1 MPPVSTD
8 TITVVCPCGKKLKA
22 PASAAGKK
30 AKCPSCG
37 NVMKLEAS
45 AGGAAPSPSAP
56 PPVPSVPKA
65 GAATARKAAPPPPP
79 PADHADDGG
88 GDLDDLYALAA
99 VEKQARTAGAI
110 DDSPRCPKCFGELPS
125 GAVLCTNCG
134 FDLRSRK
141 QITIQKGDNKPAP
154 KAGGL
159 FGAGG
164 KASAK
169 GGKKDK
175 MAPQGSFLI
184 GVACCAGF
192 ATAGA
197 LVWFLIGYFTGYSIG
212 FVAMG
217 VGALA
222 GVGMQIGQKG
232 YSKLGGVVAAA
243 LTLVAIIV
251 ANIAIAVVI
260 LAHPGGSDHQTKQEE
275 KLEEQVTKLDTELEK
290 YDERVVVQIE
300 QEHYKAAKAA
310 GKRTSEDEE
319 FDSDESDTKYLKRQV
334 AEKQAVLDKLTAM
347 PKAEYDG
354 LIAKLDEQEE
364 REELI
369 SHLTQEEL
377 TRRNVSIHQSS
388 YEDHYNASHD
398 IAKKQVD
405 ALSLDQ
411 VKAQLGPRKQK
422 AEAET
427 KQRMENFKQ
436 DMKAKG
442 LDEDG
447 GGSTAVRT
455 GVFLIILLLIFGWKT
470 IWFVILAMFFAYR
483 TASGGVS
490 G

>member
-30 AKCPSCG
+30 AKCPACG

-45 AGGAAPSPSAP
+45 AGAPAV
-56 PPVPSVPKA
+56 PPVPQAA
-65 GAATARKAAPPPPP
+65 GATTARKAAAPPPPPP
-79 PADHADDGG
+79 PADHSDDAGA
-88 GDLDDLYALAA
+88 DLDGLYELAA
-99 VEKQARTAGAI
+99 AEKQARATGAV
-110 DDSPRCPKCFGELPS
+110 DDSPRCPKCFSEMPS

-141 QITIQKGDNKPAP
+141 QITVQTGNPNTKTKP

-159 FGAGG
+159 FGGG
-164 KASAK
+164 QGGSKP
-169 GGKKDK
+169 GKKDK

-192 ATAGA
+192 AAAGA
-197 LVWFLIGYFTGYSIG
+197 VVWFLIGWLTGYSIG

-260 LAHPGGSDHQTKQEE
+260 LAHPPGQTKQEA
-275 KLEEQVTKLDTELEK
+275 KLEEQVAKVDAELEK
-290 YDERVVVQIE
+290 YDERVVMRFEEE
-300 QEHYKAAKAA
+300 QSKAQRTA
-310 GKRTSEDEE
+310 GKSSASDDSGDGDSE
-319 FDSDESDTKYLKRQV
+319 ESDSKYMRREL
-334 AEKQAVLDKLTAM
+334 AEKQAALDKIKAM
-347 PKAEYDG
+347 PKADYDAM
-354 LIAKLDEQEE
+354 IAKLDEDEE
-364 REELI
+364 RQQLT
-369 SHLTQEEL
+369 SHLIEEEL

-388 YEDHYNASHD
+388 YEDHYNAAHE

-405 ALSLDQ
+405 GMTRDQ
-411 VKAQLGPRKQK
+411 VKAQLGPRQAK
-422 AEAET
+422 AEQEQ
-427 KQRMENFKQ
+427 KQRLDDFKK
-436 DMKAKG
+436 DLKSKG
-442 LDEDG
+442 FDEE
-447 GGSTAVRT
+447 GGSSAAVKT
-455 GVFLIILLLIFGWKT
+455 GVFLIIILLIFGWKT
-470 IWFVILAMFFAYR
+470 IWFVLLAMFFAYR

>member
-45 AGGAAPSPSAP
+45 GAALAAP
-56 PPVPSVPKA
+56 AVPPVPHAA

-79 PADHADDGG
+79 PPADHADDGG
-88 GDLDDLYALAA
+88 DDLGDLYALAA
-99 VEKQARTAGAI
+99 VEKQARSSGAV
-110 DDSPRCPKCFGELPS
+110 DDSPRCPKCFSELPA

-134 FDLRSRK
+134 FDLRARK
-141 QITIQKGDNKPAP
+141 QITVQTVNPNATKP

-159 FGAGG
+159 FGG
-164 KASAK
+164 SSSTVK

-175 MAPQGSFLI
+175 MAPQGSFMI
-184 GVACCAGF
+184 GMACCAGF
-192 ATAGA
+192 AAAGA

-243 LTLVAIIV
+243 MTLVAIIV

-260 LAHPGGSDHQTKQEE
+260 LAHPSGGGGQTKQEA
-275 KLEEQVTKLDTELEK
+275 KLDEQVTKLDAELEK
-290 YDERVVVQIE
+290 YDERVVMKFE
-300 QEHYKAAKAA
+300 EEHNKAQRAT
-310 GKRTSEDEE
+310 GKKTSEDEL
-319 FDSDESDTKYLKRQV
+319 DSDSDGSDTRYLKRQV
-334 AEKQAVLDKLTAM
+334 EEKQAVLDKIKAL
-347 PKAEYDG
+347 PKADYDAM
-354 LIAKLDEQEE
+354 IAKLDEEQE
-364 REELI
+364 REQLI

-377 TRRNVSIHQSS
+377 SRRNVSIHQSS

-405 ALSLDQ
+405 AMTRDQ
-411 VKAQLGPRKQK
+411 VKAQLGPREQK
-422 AEAET
+422 AKAET
-427 KQRMENFKQ
+427 EQRIENFKK

-447 GGSTAVRT
+447 GAGSAAVRT